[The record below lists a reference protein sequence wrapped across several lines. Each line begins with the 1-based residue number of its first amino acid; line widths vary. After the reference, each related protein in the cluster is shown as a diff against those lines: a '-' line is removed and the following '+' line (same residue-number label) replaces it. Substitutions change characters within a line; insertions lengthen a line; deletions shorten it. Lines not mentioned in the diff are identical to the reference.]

1 MSNNPITELYVDN
14 GNEFVAIDP
23 KTVAKAVVDQTNKSE
38 VQKFID
44 GGIKGWD
51 EVKTGNEFVAASFVH
66 ENFNNIEN
74 KYNELDSNSM
84 RYIGNWVA
92 TEQIDFSG
100 IQLPVKRGYVY
111 KIIGFKTTID
121 DRDFEPGNFIV
132 IKRNV
137 SKPGKIDSSDVD
149 IIGAGGGGGLG
160 VDHVVLDAFET
171 KAELNEY
178 EGGLPNCI
186 VIVANDEDHHGY
198 LSFYNYLES
207 EISFDKEVNTYAE
220 LMALSTFEIIPAFEY
235 NLDTTTNIIT
245 LNTYIDSLLEVPA
258 PIVNYVEY
266 GYIVKVISDESRN
279 DLTTYYKWNGQE
291 WVYLG
296 NSESKWFYMFSHIDP
311 ISLDEANALIDEI
324 TLFRNE
330 LKNYVTYNDFN
341 NEINRID
348 EEIAGIS
355 TDNFAT
361 KDELHDYT
369 LKSYADETFA
379 TKEEISLIP
388 QFDIKVVSQLPT
400 EDISTTTIYL
410 ISAES
415 TSSDDIYDEYIYV
428 DNKWEKIGSGRIDSL
443 SWGNITGTLSNQTD
457 LQNALDGKQDT
468 LIAGDGININN
479 GVISATANSAEWGNI
494 TGTLSEQTDLQGA
507 LDDKSKVSMKDW
519 IKSTSTDLDELVIN
533 TLTQEEYN
541 ELLENDEIDDNELYM
556 VTNADTDYVKYSELA
571 NVATTGDYNDLTH
584 TPNLA
589 NVATTGD
596 YNDLINTPTIP
607 VIPTLANVATTGDYN
622 DLTNTPTIP
631 ESQVQS
637 DWNETDTSSMAF
649 ILNKPTIPAGVIV
662 DQNYDPLSNNAQ
674 SGVAVAN
681 AIANKVDNSS
691 LANVATTG
699 DYNDLINTPTIPVI
713 PTLANV
719 ATTGDYNDLTNTPTI
734 PESQVQS
741 DWNETDTSSMA
752 FILNKPTIPVI
763 PTLSTVATTGDY
775 ADLTNTPTIPVI
787 PTLSTVATTGEYS
800 DLLNKPTIPAAQVQ
814 SDWNATTGMG
824 VILNKPTLANIATSG
839 DYNDLTNTPTIPVI
853 PILANVA
860 TTGDYNDLINT
871 PIIPPSIVVD
881 QTYNASSAN
890 AQSGV
895 AVAEAISNV
904 SASSSWGNITG
915 TLSDQTDLQTAL
927 DDKSK
932 VSLALWENSSS
943 TSIDLDKLVINK
955 LTQEEYDE
963 LLENDEIDNNELYMI
978 TDIDTDYV
986 RPSDLQSILDRL
998 DVIED
1003 AISNLTDRVEALEQ
1017 GGGGSGVYEAQMTL
1031 QNVIESGEQPSIDTV
1046 EDEVNPILEDI
1057 LGE

>member
-198 LSFYNYLES
+198 LSFYNYLEG

-245 LNTYIDSLLEVPA
+245 LNTYIDSLLDVPA
-258 PIVNYVEY
+258 PRVNYVEY
-266 GYIVKVISDESRN
+266 GYIVKVITDESRN

-296 NSESKWFYMFSHIDP
+296 NSECKWFYMFSHIDP
-311 ISLDEANALIDEI
+311 IGLDEANALIDEI
-324 TLFRNE
+324 TSFRNE
-330 LKNYVTYNDFN
+330 LRNYVTYNDFN

-348 EEIAGIS
+348 EEIASIS

-410 ISAES
+410 ISTES
-415 TSSDDIYDEYIYV
+415 TLSDDIYDEYIYV

-457 LQNALDGKQDT
+457 LQNVLDSKQDT

-494 TGTLSEQTDLQGA
+494 TGTLSDQTDLQNA

-571 NVATTGDYNDLTH
+571 NVATTGDYNDLIN

-607 VIPTLANVATTGDYN
+607 EG
-622 DLTNTPTIP
+622 
-631 ESQVQS
+631 QVQS

-699 DYNDLINTPTIPVI
+699 DYNDLTNKPTIPVI

-719 ATTGDYNDLTNTPTI
+719 ATTGDYNDLINTPTI
-734 PESQVQS
+734 PTLVQS
-741 DWNETDTSSMA
+741 DWNQSNTSSMA
-752 FILNKPTIPVI
+752 FIVNKPTIPTSVAELSDASNYININDTTSVNLANVATSGDYNDLTNKPTIPVI
-763 PTLSTVATTGDY
+763 PTL
-775 ADLTNTPTIPVI
+775 
-787 PTLSTVATTGEYS
+787 
-800 DLLNKPTIPAAQVQ
+800 
-814 SDWNATTGMG
+814 
-824 VILNKPTLANIATSG
+824 
-839 DYNDLTNTPTIPVI
+839 
-853 PILANVA
+853 ANVA
-860 TTGDYNDLINT
+860 TSGDYNDLINT
-871 PIIPPSIVVD
+871 PTIPPSIVVD
-881 QTYNASSAN
+881 QTYNASSTN

-904 SASSSWGNITG
+904 SGSSSWGNITG
-915 TLSDQTDLQTAL
+915 TLSDQTDLQNAL

-932 VSLALWENSSS
+932 VSLAVWENSSS
-943 TSIDLDKLVINK
+943 TSIDLDELVINK

-1003 AISNLTDRVEALEQ
+1003 AISDLTDRVEALEQ